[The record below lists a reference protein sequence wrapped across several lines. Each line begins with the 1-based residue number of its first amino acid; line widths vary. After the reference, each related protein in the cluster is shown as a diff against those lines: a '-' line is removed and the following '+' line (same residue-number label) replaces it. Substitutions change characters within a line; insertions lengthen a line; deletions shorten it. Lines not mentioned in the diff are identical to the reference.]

1 MTSTIKVQNIKHTND
16 TTAMTVDTAGRILT
30 PARPMFSVKAT
41 QTSNL
46 ANDTL
51 TTVTW
56 GTEVFDVGSNFASN
70 TFTAPITG
78 YYQLNVNID
87 FRQLSNNTN
96 SLYNVYLVTS
106 NRTYQH
112 STSGFDSDT
121 QNRYQSVSISHACD
135 MDASDT
141 AIVQV
146 LAENQNTSHHLL
158 DIGSNSRFS
167 GYLIG

>member
-1 MTSTIKVQNIKHTND
+1 MALTKVRGSGVTGLTIDST
-16 TTAMTVDTAGRILT
+16 GRILT
-30 PARPMFSVKAT
+30 AARPVFSCSASG
-41 QTSNL
+41 QSNL
-46 ANDTL
+46 ANDTT

-56 GTEVFDVGSNFASN
+56 TEVIDVGGNFASN

-78 YYQLNVNID
+78 NYQLNVNID

-121 QNRYQSVSISHACD
+121 QNRFQSVSICHICD

-146 LAENQNTSHHLL
+146 LAENQDTGHHLL

-167 GYLIG
+167 GFLVG

>member
-1 MTSTIKVQNIKHTND
+1 MSNLLVQNIKHTNG
-16 TTAMTVDTAGRILT
+16 TTAQTIDSTGRILT

-41 QTSNL
+41 TTNNI

-87 FRQLSNNTN
+87 FRQFSNNTN
-96 SLYNVYLVTS
+96 SLYNLYLVTS

-112 STSGFDSDT
+112 STSGFDSDS
-121 QNRYQSVSISHACD
+121 QNKYQSVSISHLCD

-146 LAENQNTSHHLL
+146 LAENQSSSIM
-158 DIGSNSRFS
+158 DVGSNTRFS
-167 GYLIG
+167 GFLVG

>member
-1 MTSTIKVQNIKHTND
+1 MSNLLVQNIKHTNN
-16 TTAMTVDTAGRILT
+16 TTAMTVDSAGRILT
-30 PARPMFSVKAT
+30 PTRPMFSVKAT
-41 QTSNL
+41 QTSNI

-56 GTEVFDVGSNFASN
+56 GTELFDVGSNFASN

-87 FRQLSNNTN
+87 FRQFSNNTN
-96 SLYNVYLVTS
+96 SLYNLYLVTS

-112 STSGFDSDT
+112 STSGFDSDS
-121 QNRYQSVSISHACD
+121 QNKYQSVAISHLCD

-146 LAENQNTSHHLL
+146 LAENQSSSIM
-158 DIGSNSRFS
+158 DVGSNTRFS
-167 GYLIG
+167 GFLVG